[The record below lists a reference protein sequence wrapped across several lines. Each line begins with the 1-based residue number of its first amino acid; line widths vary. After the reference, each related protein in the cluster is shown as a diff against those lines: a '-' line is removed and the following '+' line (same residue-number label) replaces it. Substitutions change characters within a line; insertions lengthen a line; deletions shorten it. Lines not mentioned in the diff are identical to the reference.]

1 MAEETNTSQ
10 VAAGGDGP
18 KRNLWSSIRA
28 WPRSRQLALGGV
40 ALLCVAF
47 FAFLIFQ
54 VGAGEY
60 SLLYAN
66 LSDADSS
73 AVVAKLKEQKI
84 PYRLENQGRSILV
97 PMDQVYEVRLQLAG
111 AGLPQGGG
119 VGFEIFDK
127 QSFGMT
133 DFTQKVNYQRA
144 LQGELSRTIASL
156 APVRAAR
163 IHLALPE
170 QRLFQEQQK
179 PVTCSVIVSLEPG
192 QTLSEGQAQGVIH
205 LVSASVEGLL
215 PENVTVVDANGRVLS
230 RRAGPGEKGGLEPG
244 MLGFQQALEQRLEER
259 AQSLLDRALGVG
271 NSLVRVTASL
281 DFTKRE
287 RVEEV
292 YDPKKTA
299 IRSEQAI
306 EEKSDENQGGKVG
319 GAGVD
324 AEDRSSVSTR
334 SEENVEYEVSKV
346 VSKAEDPVGAIRS
359 LSVAVLVSDRLVPA
373 AEGGQ
378 PEYEP
383 RPREELDSIQEM
395 VVNAVGLDTER
406 GDKISVLSRSF
417 EAGLNNIAPA
427 EQTWAGKIR
436 AWWPMLRYVVFLLA
450 GLLGYLLLIRP
461 LLKTLRGES
470 ELIEQYKTVEQL
482 ESELMAQ
489 KQLPGENPEDP
500 TVALRQKILEAK
512 GSPAQII
519 KIWLKDS

>member
-1 MAEETNTSQ
+1 MAEESSTPQ
-10 VAAGGDGP
+10 LPDGKGAP
-18 KRNLWSSIRA
+18 KRNLWSAIKS

-40 ALLCVAF
+40 ALLCVIF
-47 FAFLIFQ
+47 FSVLILQ
-54 VGAGEY
+54 VGTTEY
-60 SLLYAN
+60 ALLYAN

-73 AVVAKLKEQKI
+73 AVMAKLKEQKV
-84 PYRLENQGRSILV
+84 PYQLENQGRSILV
-97 PMDQVYEVRLQLAG
+97 PMDQVYEVRLELAG

-144 LQGELSRTIASL
+144 MQGELSRTITSL

-215 PENVTVVDANGRVLS
+215 PENVTVIDANGRVLS
-230 RRAGPGEKGGLEPG
+230 RRTGSGEKGGLEPG

-259 AQSLLDRALGVG
+259 AQSLLDRAVGVG

-287 RVEEV
+287 RVEEI
-292 YDPKKTA
+292 YDPKKRA
-299 IRSEQAI
+299 IKSEQLI
-306 EEKSDENQGGKVG
+306 EEKTDENRGGKVG
-319 GAGVD
+319 GTGD
-324 AEDRSSVSTR
+324 TQEERTSVSNR

-346 VSKAEDPVGAIRS
+346 ISKAEDPVGAVRT
-359 LSVAVLVSDRLVPA
+359 LSVAVLVSDRMVPGE
-373 AEGGQ
+373 EGAQ
-378 PEYEP
+378 PVFEP
-383 RPREELDSIQEM
+383 RPQEELRSIREM
-395 VVNAVGLDTER
+395 VVNAVGLNLER
-406 GDKISVLSRSF
+406 GDQISVLSRSF
-417 EAGLNNIAPA
+417 EAGLNNLGPV
-427 EQTWAGKIR
+427 EQSLSGKIR
-436 AWWPMLRYVVFLLA
+436 SWWPMLRYGV
-450 GLLGYLLLIRP
+450 LLLVGVFGYMLLLRP
-461 LLKTLRGES
+461 LLKTMRGES

-482 ESELMAQ
+482 EQELLNQ
-489 KQLPGENPEDP
+489 KQLPGEDPEDP

-519 KIWLKDS
+519 KMWLKDN

>member
-1 MAEETNTSQ
+1 MAEESSTPQ
-10 VAAGGDGP
+10 VAAP
-18 KRNLWSSIRA
+18 KEAKPGLWSAIRA
-28 WPRSRQLALGGV
+28 WPRSRQFALGGV
-40 ALLCVAF
+40 VLLCVAF

-54 VGAGEY
+54 AGRAEY

-66 LSDADSS
+66 LADADSS
-73 AVVAKLKEQKI
+73 AVVAKLKEQKV

-97 PMDQVYEVRLQLAG
+97 PMDQVYEVRLALAG

-144 LQGELSRTIASL
+144 MQGELARTISSL

-179 PVTCSVIVSLEPG
+179 PATCSVIVSLEPG

-215 PENVTVVDANGRVLS
+215 PENVTVIDANGRVLS
-230 RRAGPGEKGGLEPG
+230 RQTGSGEKGGFEPG
-244 MLGFQQALEQRLEER
+244 ILGMQEALEQLLEER
-259 AQSLLDRALGVG
+259 AQSMLDRAVGVG

-299 IRSEQAI
+299 IRSEQAV
-306 EEKSDENQGGKVG
+306 EETSDENQGGRVG
-319 GAGVD
+319 GTGAPE
-324 AEDRSSVSTR
+324 EDRISVSTR

-346 VSKAEDPVGAIRS
+346 VSRAEDPVGAIRT
-359 LSVAVLVSDRLVPA
+359 LSVAVLVSDRLVPG
-373 AEGGQ
+373 AEGGK

-383 RPREELDSIQEM
+383 RPGEELDSIKEM
-395 VVNAVGLDTER
+395 VVNAVGFDAER
-406 GDKISVLSRSF
+406 GDKISILSRSF
-417 EAGLNNIAPA
+417 EAGLTNVAPL
-427 EQTWAGKIR
+427 EQTLSGKIR
-436 AWWPMLRYVVFLLA
+436 SWWPVLRYGVLLLA
-450 GLLGYLLLIRP
+450 ALLGYLFLLRP

-470 ELIEQYKTVEQL
+470 DLVEQYKTVEQL
-482 ESELMAQ
+482 ESELMSQ